1 MAAHAAYAVDVLPTF
16 TVSCGGTRTE
26 WTTSNPDDF
35 PEHAYLHEQVR
46 DLQRQVNAL
55 KDIYDRLGGWRGWWL
70 RFSLTRYLR
79 TR

>member
-1 MAAHAAYAVDVLPTF
+1 MGAHEQAVHSSM
-16 TVSCGGTRTE
+16 SCGGTL
-26 WTTSNPDDF
+26 TTYTVSSQDDF
-35 PEHAYLHEQVR
+35 PEHAALHEQVR

-70 RFSLTRYLR
+70 RFRLTRYLR